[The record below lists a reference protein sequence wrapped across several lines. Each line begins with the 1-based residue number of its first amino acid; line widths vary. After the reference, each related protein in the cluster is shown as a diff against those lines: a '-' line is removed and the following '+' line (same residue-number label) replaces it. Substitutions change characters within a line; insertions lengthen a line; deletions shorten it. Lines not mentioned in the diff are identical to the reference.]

1 MKFIRDSIHGNLQIN
16 DFEVK
21 LIDTP
26 PFQRLRRIKQLGFTN
41 LIYPGANHTRFEHS
55 IGTMHLAS
63 QLADQLGLDKH
74 KKSILRVS
82 ALLHDLGHGPFS
94 HVSEA
99 VIPDSHE
106 ELTIKVIRES
116 IISDILME
124 KFDLEEIEATLK
136 GEGVL
141 GQAISGE
148 IDVDRMDY
156 LLRDSHYTGVA
167 YGIIDV
173 ERLIQNIKIED
184 DLILD
189 KKGVPAAE
197 STLLARYF
205 MYPSVYQH
213 HTTRIVNSMF
223 RRCLKILIGEDKI
236 DPKRIYHY
244 DDMDIIT
251 ICRRETGLVSEMIK
265 RLDTRK
271 LLKRVATIRL
281 NELEDPE
288 RIFKIT
294 ESEII
299 KAESEIAEDMNI
311 DPDYL
316 IIDVPEYPAFDEMKT
331 QVDSGDSI
339 VKLSDISS
347 LVRALRDA
355 RFNHADL
362 CIYTLAEESEKFKKF
377 NFYDYLD
384 LPRKIKRHEK
394 QLCLTTPKIKD

>member
-1 MKFIRDSIHGNLQIN
+1 MKFIRDSIHGNLQIE
-16 DFEVK
+16 DFEIR

-26 PFQRLRRIKQLGFTN
+26 PVQRLRRIRQLGFTN

-55 IGTMHLAS
+55 IGTMHLSS

-99 VIPDSHE
+99 VIPESHE

-116 IISDILME
+116 VISDILME
-124 KFDLEEIEATLK
+124 EFDLDEIEATLK

-197 STLLARYF
+197 SMLLARYF

-223 RRCLKILIGEDKI
+223 RRCLKRLIMEDKI

-251 ICRRETGLVSEMIK
+251 MCRRETGLVGDMIK
-265 RLDTRK
+265 RLDTRN
-271 LLKRVATIRL
+271 LLKRAATIRL

-294 ESEII
+294 ESEIL
-299 KAESEIAEDMNI
+299 KAESEIADDMNI

-362 CIYTLAEESEKFKKF
+362 CIYTPAEESEKFKNF
-377 NFYDYLD
+377 NFYDYLN
-384 LPRKIKRHEK
+384 LPKKIKRHEK
-394 QLCLTTPKIKD
+394 QLRLTTPS